1 MSARSSQ
8 SIFVCYRRID
18 SADAVDRIYEVLE
31 KGLSRR
37 GLFRDIDSM
46 PYGIDFP
53 SYIAQTLETCNVVLV
68 VIGPAWLDARS
79 ENGSRRLDDPR
90 DHVRLEIATALR
102 VKGLRVIPV
111 LVRNASMPTA
121 EQLPDSIQELAGRS
135 GLSVRPGVDFSNDM
149 SRLVKHLRLTIS
161 EVRQLRSQQIRLS
174 GVRDK
179 VAVAWRNA
187 KRFRRGVQIFGVLL
201 VLLVLGTVYYC
212 SSNPE
217 SKPSPTPTPLTE
229 GKVPPAVQALIE
241 QLKDADADA
250 RHAAATS
257 LGKMG
262 ANAKGAMPALIQRVA
277 DDVWGSQGNSVNTDN
292 AQGNTSKDAAL
303 KALKQLAPDRVE
315 EALIEGMKSTSPRTR
330 QWASAQLAANPE
342 PKPSPTPTPLTK
354 GKVPPAVQALIEQL
368 KDGDADARHAAA
380 TSLGKMGANAKGAV
394 PALIQRVADD
404 VWGSQGN
411 SVNTDNAQGNTSKDA
426 ALKALKQLAPDRVE
440 EALIEG
446 MKSTSPRTRQ
456 WASAQLAANP

>member
-1 MSARSSQ
+1 MSARSSK

-31 KGLSRR
+31 RGLSRR

-53 SYIAQTLETCNVVLV
+53 SYIAQTLETCSVVLV

-121 EQLPDSIQELAGRS
+121 EQLPDNIQELAGCS
-135 GLSVRPGVDFSNDM
+135 GLSVRPGVDFRNDM

-161 EVRQLRSQQIRLS
+161 EVRQLRSQQISLS

-179 VAVAWRNA
+179 IAVAWRNA

-201 VLLVLGTVYYC
+201 VLLVFGTVYYF
-212 SSNPE
+212 SSRPTLY
-217 SKPSPTPTPLTE
+217 KPSPTPTPLAE

-241 QLKDADADA
+241 QLKDVDADA

-257 LGKMG
+257 L
-262 ANAKGAMPALIQRVA
+262 AL
-277 DDVWGSQGNSVNTDN
+277 
-292 AQGNTSKDAAL
+292 
-303 KALKQLAPDRVE
+303 E
-315 EALIEGMKSTSPRTR
+315 
-330 QWASAQLAANPE
+330 
-342 PKPSPTPTPLTK
+342 
-354 GKVPPAVQALIEQL
+354 
-368 KDGDADARHAAA
+368 
-380 TSLGKMGANAKGAV
+380 
-394 PALIQRVADD
+394 
-404 VWGSQGN
+404 
-411 SVNTDNAQGNTSKDA
+411 
-426 ALKALKQLAPDRVE
+426 
-440 EALIEG
+440 
-446 MKSTSPRTRQ
+446 
-456 WASAQLAANP
+456 